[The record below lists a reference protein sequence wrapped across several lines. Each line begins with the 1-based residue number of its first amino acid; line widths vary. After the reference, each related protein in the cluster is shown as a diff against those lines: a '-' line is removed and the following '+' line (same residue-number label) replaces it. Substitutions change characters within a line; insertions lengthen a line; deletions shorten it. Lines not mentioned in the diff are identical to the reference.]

1 MIRRFWS
8 STGQPFMYTC
18 FCAASRRGS
27 ASVLYALLSRNYSSI
42 NTVCWSVPPVLYFLA
57 AARFRFQSP
66 LFLICS
72 NFPVILRFS
81 MNSTRR
87 LQRWFVSKLGPSPV
101 TTAAK
106 PFFSIFS
113 DTTRSVPPHDF
124 TIKIGESGLANFLQ
138 WVRRRFVMIFHDP
151 VVLRNASYARC
162 RELIR
167 FRPNVRIIDVHEDV
181 ISMFSIFSNFL
192 LGASEGVPVSL
203 RVGIAWMVNIQINSL
218 RISNTGR
225 KRKLIT
231 EG

>member
-1 MIRRFWS
+1 MYSSIFWVSRVFWVYVGAHINPKDSALWS
-8 STGQPFMYTC
+8 STGQPSIC

-42 NTVCWSVPPVLYFLA
+42 KTVCWSVPPVLYFLA

-72 NFPVILRFS
+72 NFPVILRFP

-113 DTTRSVPPHDF
+113 DKTRSVPPQQ
-124 TIKIGESGLANFLQ
+124 KIGLFFNGQ
-138 WVRRRFVMIFHDP
+138 TFHSRMTLSWN
-151 VVLRNASYARC
+151 LRNIVSAWIASRA
-162 RELIR
+162 EEHMHVDPIL
-167 FRPNVRIIDVHEDV
+167 
-181 ISMFSIFSNFL
+181 
-192 LGASEGVPVSL
+192 
-203 RVGIAWMVNIQINSL
+203 
-218 RISNTGR
+218 
-225 KRKLIT
+225 
-231 EG
+231 